1 MKKAIVALLLVI
13 CAATLFAA
21 TTTQTIILMSV
32 VEQVRPDFILESTY
46 VENGYVQKTSK
57 NEISV
62 FSHNVRENVRAD
74 FQIWQ
79 TFSRYT
85 GEVEIKVSATELYC
99 GGYHTEG
106 LRLTSWVS
114 EVERRHGS
122 SDTYGNCV
130 DFNLIYDGGCIQESV
145 VAGFTVEYQGSD
157 KLPEGTYMS
166 QITMVIESK

>member
-57 NEISV
+57 NEVSV
-62 FSHNVRENVRAD
+62 LSHNVKENVRAD

-79 TFSRYT
+79 TLSRFT
-85 GEVEIKVSATELYC
+85 GEVEITVSVSELYC
-99 GGYHTEG
+99 DRYHTDG
-106 LRLTSWVS
+106 LRLSSWVND
-114 EVERRHGS
+114 VDNRHGQTGINVNTVNFNFTYVGGAI
-122 SDTYGNCV
+122 SD
-130 DFNLIYDGGCIQESV
+130 QV
-145 VAGFTVEYQGSD
+145 VGGFTVEYQGNEN
-157 KLPEGTYMS
+157 LPEGTYVS
-166 QITMVIESK
+166 YVTMMVESR